1 MLAIFIQMIYIS
13 DSFNSLTIQLFHKEK
28 KLMKTMLYTL
38 LLSGTVLCA
47 DKPYQ
52 DTITTSLPKPIIP
65 FELSYYDIRK
75 EIKGMQ
81 RIEVEFIIDT
91 SGNVI
96 NPIIRDTFDISL
108 NDVVLDKLSKTKY
121 TPALQNGKPVPIRYT
136 LPILFK

>member
-1 MLAIFIQMIYIS
+1 MNRMF
-13 DSFNSLTIQLFHKEK
+13 
-28 KLMKTMLYTL
+28 YTL
-38 LLSGTVLCA
+38 LLSSIVLCA

-52 DTITTSLPKPIIP
+52 DTIVTSLPKPIIP

-91 SGNVI
+91 SGKVI

-108 NDVVLDKLSKTKY
+108 NSVVLDKVKQTKY
-121 TPALQNGKPVPIRYT
+121 TPALQNGRPVAIRYT

>member
-1 MLAIFIQMIYIS
+1 MNRMF
-13 DSFNSLTIQLFHKEK
+13 
-28 KLMKTMLYTL
+28 YTL
-38 LLSGTVLCA
+38 LLSGIVLCA

-52 DTITTSLPKPIIP
+52 DTIVTSLPKPIIP

-108 NDVVLDKLSKTKY
+108 NSVVLDKLSKTKY
-121 TPALQNGKPVPIRYT
+121 SPALQNGRPVPIRYT
-136 LPILFK
+136 LPIIFK

>member
-1 MLAIFIQMIYIS
+1 
-13 DSFNSLTIQLFHKEK
+13 
-28 KLMKTMLYTL
+28 MKTMFYTM
-38 LLSGTVLCA
+38 LLSSLVICA

-52 DTITTSLPKPIIP
+52 DTIVTSLPKPIIP

-108 NDVVLDKLSKTKY
+108 NSVVLDKLSKTKY
-121 TPALQNGKPVPIRYT
+121 SPALQNGRPVAIRYT

>member
-1 MLAIFIQMIYIS
+1 
-13 DSFNSLTIQLFHKEK
+13 
-28 KLMKTMLYTL
+28 MKTMFYTL
-38 LLSGTVLCA
+38 LLSSIVLCA

-52 DTITTSLPKPIIP
+52 DTIVTALPKPIIP

-81 RIEVEFIIDT
+81 RIEVEFVIDT

-108 NDVVLDKLSKTKY
+108 NSVVLDKLSKTKY
-121 TPALQNGKPVPIRYT
+121 SPALQNGKPVPIRYT
-136 LPILFK
+136 LPIIFK

>member
-1 MLAIFIQMIYIS
+1 
-13 DSFNSLTIQLFHKEK
+13 
-28 KLMKTMLYTL
+28 MKTMFYTM
-38 LLSGTVLCA
+38 LLSSLVLCA

-91 SGNVI
+91 SGNVV

-108 NDVVLDKLSKTKY
+108 SRPSIHQPYRTADPLPY
-121 TPALQNGKPVPIRYT
+121 ATPCLFCSSRY
-136 LPILFK
+136 LFI